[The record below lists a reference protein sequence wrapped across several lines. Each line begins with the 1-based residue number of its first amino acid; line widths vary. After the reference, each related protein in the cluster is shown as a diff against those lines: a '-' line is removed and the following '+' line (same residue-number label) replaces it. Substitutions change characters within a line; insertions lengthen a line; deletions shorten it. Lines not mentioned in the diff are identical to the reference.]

1 MNLSQNSEPILEAKD
16 IGFAY
21 DKRKIITGVN
31 LKLYKNELVSLL
43 GVSGSGKSTLLRLI
57 MRFFDPLS
65 GEVKMNGIDIKKI
78 NTASLREAVSYITQQ
93 TYIFKKS
100 IYENILLANRN
111 ASKEDVIEAA
121 KKAAI
126 HDFIMSLP
134 EGYDT
139 KMTELGGNLSSGE
152 KQRLGLARAFLHKAP
167 LLLLDEPTGNLDS
180 LNEALILNSIYQEK
194 KDKGVLIVSHR
205 KSTVNA
211 ADKIVYIEKGRVK

>member
-1 MNLSQNSEPILEAKD
+1 MEVLKD
-16 IGFAY
+16 
-21 DKRKIITGVN
+21 
-31 LKLYKNELVSLL
+31 VSISVKKDEIVGLC
-43 GVSGSGKSTLLRLI
+43 GKSGSGKSTLLRLI

-211 ADKIVYIEKGRVK
+211 ADKIVYIEKGRVR

>member
-1 MNLSQNSEPILEAKD
+1 MLLSGYGPIIAVSGLA
-16 IGFAY
+16 
-21 DKRKIITGVN
+21 VN
-31 LKLYKNELVSLL
+31 LQQTFASAERVFSLL
-43 GVSGSGKSTLLRLI
+43 EEKPELDEVADCENISFEKVDADNINFRYDDMEVLKDVSISVKKDEIVGLCGKSGSGKSTLLRLI

-111 ASKEDVIEAA
+111 ASKEEVIEAA

-139 KMTELGGNLSSGE
+139 KMTELGEIFRAVKSSVLVLPE
-152 KQRLGLARAFLHKAP
+152 PFCTRLRFC
-167 LLLLDEPTGNLDS
+167 
-180 LNEALILNSIYQEK
+180 Y
-194 KDKGVLIVSHR
+194 
-205 KSTVNA
+205 STSRPETWTA
-211 ADKIVYIEKGRVK
+211 